1 MNRSRKEKL
10 KEQLERLDP
19 QEHTQI
25 FGIIQKYTDKFTK
38 TEHGALVSSDNL
50 SDECLLEIEK
60 LVLFYVDQRK
70 RMDTDA
76 TDRKLFDRR

>member
-38 TEHGALVSSDNL
+38 TEQGALVSSDNL